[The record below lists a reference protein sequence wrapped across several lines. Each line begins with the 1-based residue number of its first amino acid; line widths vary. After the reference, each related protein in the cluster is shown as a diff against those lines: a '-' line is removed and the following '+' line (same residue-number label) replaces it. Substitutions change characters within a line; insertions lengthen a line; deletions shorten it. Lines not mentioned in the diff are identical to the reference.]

1 MQTKM
6 KVMFVLGTRPE
17 AIKLFPLIE
26 IYNTKE
32 NYEVIVISTGQQRE
46 MLKSTMDSLG
56 LVSDFDLDLMVDNQS
71 LVNLTS
77 VMFIK
82 FDEMVK
88 LFSPEVLF
96 IHGDTTTSMVAGLV
110 AKYNKI
116 RVVHIEAG
124 LRTHD
129 IFSPWPEELNR
140 RINSIS
146 SDYHISPTEGA
157 KKNLLNEGIKEK
169 SIFVSGNTGIDT
181 VKSFLSG
188 LNVELYFKTFIKDT
202 IKNVEINFDK
212 IILVT
217 IHRRENFQI
226 LDQIFE
232 SIIIIANKHSDYA
245 FIYPVHLN
253 PNVSKLAHKKLSGFR
268 NVFLVDPLEY
278 TKFITILSK
287 SYFVISDSGG
297 IQEEAS
303 YLGKP
308 IVLIRNKTERPEGLK
323 TGNIIMAGTN
333 TDSIVFECDSLIQN
347 SSYYEAHSSPSLVF
361 GDGNASLKILDW
373 LTTTFEKEK
382 E

>member
-1 MQTKM
+1 MQSKT

-26 IYNTKE
+26 IYKIRD

-56 LVSDFDLDLMVDNQS
+56 LVCDYDLDLMVDNQT
-71 LVNLTS
+71 LAYLTS
-77 VMFIK
+77 VMFTK

-88 LFSPEVLF
+88 LITPKILF

-124 LRTHD
+124 LRTND

-146 SDYHISPTEGA
+146 SDYHISPTASA
-157 KKNLLNEGIKEK
+157 KKNLLNEGIKEEL
-169 SIFVSGNTGIDT
+169 IFVSGNTGIDT
-181 VKSFLSG
+181 VKSFLSR
-188 LNVELYFKTFIKDT
+188 LNDKDFFKTLILD
-202 IKNVEINFDK
+202 ICKNTKIDFDK
-212 IILVT
+212 IILIT

-232 SIIIIANKHSDYA
+232 SLIIIANRYREHT

-253 PNVSKLAHKKLSGFR
+253 PNVSRIAHQKLSGFR
-268 NVFLVDPLEY
+268 NVFLVEPIEY
-278 TKFITILSK
+278 SKFITILSK
-287 SYFVISDSGG
+287 SIFVITDSGG

-333 TDSIVFECDSLIQN
+333 TESIVFECDSLIQN
-347 SSYYEAHSSPSLVF
+347 SSYYEVHSSPSMVF
-361 GDGNASLKILDW
+361 GDGNASRKILDW
-373 LTTTFEKEK
+373 LEVIFDKQ
-382 E
+382 